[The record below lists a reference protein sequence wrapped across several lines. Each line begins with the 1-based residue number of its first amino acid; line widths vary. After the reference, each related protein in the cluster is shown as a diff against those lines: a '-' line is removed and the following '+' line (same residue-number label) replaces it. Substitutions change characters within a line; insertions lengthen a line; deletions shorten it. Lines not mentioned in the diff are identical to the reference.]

1 MRAVQILVAAVLFG
15 LLGGYAWSALQ
26 VRPSHLHIPKA
37 VGPKAFEVPQDASD
51 KEWAARSLGKRAP
64 EVDGARV
71 DPTAVEQSVHY
82 ANCDEV
88 RAAGKAPLYV
98 GEPGYRPE
106 LDRDSDGVA
115 CEPYRRM

>member
-1 MRAVQILVAAVLFG
+1 MRGVQILVAAVLLG

-26 VRPSHLHIPKA
+26 LRAPHLHIPKA
-37 VGPKAFEVPQDASD
+37 VSPKAFEVPQDASD
-51 KEWAARSLGKRAP
+51 KEWAARSFDKGAP
-64 EVDGARV
+64 EVDRARA
-71 DPTAVEQSVHY
+71 DPTAVERSVYY
-82 ANCDEV
+82 ANCSEV

-106 LDRDSDGVA
+106 MDGDSDGIA